1 MGVRSADGPRTRLA
15 VPRPRS
21 NRLSFAFRPR
31 IRAVNEMLARRGVS
45 DRDGNAPT
53 SRRSASS
60 SPRAADE
67 DQDHARFRL
76 RRAAPAVERGGITH
90 AKSSRCARRSPRR
103 CDARVIAVREYR
115 LIVEGEL
122 SDELSPFFKGMALT
136 REGGNTGSS
145 SSWWRLPP
153 AGPGR
158 SYEAR
163 VRRSSESR
171 ARRSSSP
178 GPPPRTGMT
187 PGRRP
192 TPRRATGS
200 SSSSERACC
209 LRAERS

>member
-90 AKSSRCARRSPRR
+90 VKSSRCARRSPRR

-122 SDELSPFFKGMALT
+122 SDELSPSFKGMALT
-136 REGGNTGSS
+136 REGGNTMLVG
-145 SSWWRLPP
+145 
-153 AGPGR
+153 
-158 SYEAR
+158 R
-163 VRRSSESR
+163 VRDQARASGVTAARLRPRTHPAHGDEDGR
-171 ARRSSSP
+171 ARPGLTSS
-178 GPPPRTGMT
+178 T
-187 PGRRP
+187 
-192 TPRRATGS
+192 
-200 SSSSERACC
+200 
-209 LRAERS
+209 